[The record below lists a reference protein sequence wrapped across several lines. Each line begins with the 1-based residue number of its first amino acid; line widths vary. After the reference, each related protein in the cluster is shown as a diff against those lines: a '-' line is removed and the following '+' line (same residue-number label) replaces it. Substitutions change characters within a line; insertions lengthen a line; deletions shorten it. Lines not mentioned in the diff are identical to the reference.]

1 MGYRL
6 YGFMIGAEIHFD
18 ISNRRLY
25 RLTGSHTE
33 KNIVF
38 ASIYFNETM
47 LRLFLYLL
55 INARS
60 QPVPKEEL
68 FEKIWEAHNLSPSA
82 QRLWQVLHN
91 LNNKLGLL
99 GLPRDFILNIRGQGY
114 VINYPDVIPVYYK
127 VSELPTHAVK
137 KREKIDNLMST
148 QVFALSMQCEGLFL
162 SLSLL
167 FIFNVFS
174 LNSVIVR

>member
-68 FEKIWEAHNLSPSA
+68 YEKIWEAHNLSPSA

-114 VINYPDVIPVYYK
+114 VINYPDVIPIYYK

-137 KREKIDNLMST
+137 KREKIDNLS
-148 QVFALSMQCEGLFL
+148 E
-162 SLSLL
+162 
-167 FIFNVFS
+167 
-174 LNSVIVR
+174 

>member
-33 KNIVF
+33 KNIAF

-60 QPVPKEEL
+60 QPVTKEEL

-82 QRLWQVLHN
+82 QRLCQVLHN

-99 GLPRDFILNIRGQGY
+99 GLPRDFILNIRCQGY

-137 KREKIDNLMST
+137 KREKIDNLS
-148 QVFALSMQCEGLFL
+148 E
-162 SLSLL
+162 
-167 FIFNVFS
+167 
-174 LNSVIVR
+174 

>member
-6 YGFMIGAEIHFD
+6 YGFMIGEEIHFD

-33 KNIVF
+33 KSMAF

-55 INARS
+55 EHGRRKIIA
-60 QPVPKEEL
+60 KEEL
-68 FEKIWEAHNLSPSA
+68 FEKIWEENNLSPST

-91 LNNKLGLL
+91 LNKKLSLL
-99 GLPRDFILNIRGQGY
+99 GLPDDFIRNVKGRGY
-114 VINYPDVIPVYYK
+114 MINYPNVTPVYYRL
-127 VSELPTHAVK
+127 SELPTQPVK
-137 KREKIDNLMST
+137 KEEKTD
-148 QVFALSMQCEGLFL
+148 
-162 SLSLL
+162 SLSE
-167 FIFNVFS
+167 
-174 LNSVIVR
+174 

>member
-68 FEKIWEAHNLSPSA
+68 YEKIWEAHNLSPSA

-137 KREKIDNLMST
+137 KREKIDNLS
-148 QVFALSMQCEGLFL
+148 E
-162 SLSLL
+162 
-167 FIFNVFS
+167 
-174 LNSVIVR
+174 

>member
-68 FEKIWEAHNLSPSA
+68 FEKIWEAHNLSPLRKDYGKSCTI
-82 QRLWQVLHN
+82 LIIN
-91 LNNKLGLL
+91 LACW
-99 GLPRDFILNIRGQGY
+99 GY
-114 VINYPDVIPVYYK
+114 PGI
-127 VSELPTHAVK
+127 
-137 KREKIDNLMST
+137 
-148 QVFALSMQCEGLFL
+148 L
-162 SLSLL
+162 SL
-167 FIFNVFS
+167 I
-174 LNSVIVR
+174 

>member
-60 QPVPKEEL
+60 QPIPKEEL

-114 VINYPDVIPVYYK
+114 VINYPDVIPVYYN

-137 KREKIDNLMST
+137 KREKIDNLS
-148 QVFALSMQCEGLFL
+148 E
-162 SLSLL
+162 
-167 FIFNVFS
+167 
-174 LNSVIVR
+174 

>member
-1 MGYRL
+1 MSYLEIQLLSGVSGGY
-6 YGFMIGAEIHFD
+6 I
-18 ISNRRLY
+18 
-25 RLTGSHTE
+25 TE

-68 FEKIWEAHNLSPSA
+68 YEKIWEAHNLSPSA

-114 VINYPDVIPVYYK
+114 VINYPDVIPIYYK

-137 KREKIDNLMST
+137 KREKIDNLS
-148 QVFALSMQCEGLFL
+148 E
-162 SLSLL
+162 
-167 FIFNVFS
+167 
-174 LNSVIVR
+174 

>member
-1 MGYRL
+1 
-6 YGFMIGAEIHFD
+6 MIGAEIHFD

-60 QPVPKEEL
+60 QPIPKEEL

-137 KREKIDNLMST
+137 KREKIDNLS
-148 QVFALSMQCEGLFL
+148 E
-162 SLSLL
+162 
-167 FIFNVFS
+167 
-174 LNSVIVR
+174 

>member
-114 VINYPDVIPVYYK
+114 VINYPDVIPIYYK

-137 KREKIDNLMST
+137 KREKIDNLS
-148 QVFALSMQCEGLFL
+148 E
-162 SLSLL
+162 
-167 FIFNVFS
+167 
-174 LNSVIVR
+174 

>member
-60 QPVPKEEL
+60 QSVPKEEL
-68 FEKIWEAHNLSPSA
+68 YEKIWEAHNLSPSA

-137 KREKIDNLMST
+137 KREKIDNLS
-148 QVFALSMQCEGLFL
+148 E
-162 SLSLL
+162 
-167 FIFNVFS
+167 
-174 LNSVIVR
+174 

>member
-6 YGFMIGAEIHFD
+6 YGFMIGDEIHFD

-60 QPVPKEEL
+60 QPIPKEEL

-137 KREKIDNLMST
+137 KREKIDNLS
-148 QVFALSMQCEGLFL
+148 E
-162 SLSLL
+162 
-167 FIFNVFS
+167 
-174 LNSVIVR
+174 

>member
-68 FEKIWEAHNLSPSA
+68 YEKIWEAHNLSPSA

-91 LNNKLGLL
+91 LKNKLGLL

-137 KREKIDNLMST
+137 KREKIDNLS
-148 QVFALSMQCEGLFL
+148 E
-162 SLSLL
+162 
-167 FIFNVFS
+167 
-174 LNSVIVR
+174 

>member
-127 VSELPTHAVK
+127 VSELPAHAVK
-137 KREKIDNLMST
+137 KREKIDNLS
-148 QVFALSMQCEGLFL
+148 E
-162 SLSLL
+162 
-167 FIFNVFS
+167 
-174 LNSVIVR
+174 

>member
-1 MGYRL
+1 
-6 YGFMIGAEIHFD
+6 MIGAEIHFD

-137 KREKIDNLMST
+137 KREKIDNLS
-148 QVFALSMQCEGLFL
+148 E
-162 SLSLL
+162 
-167 FIFNVFS
+167 
-174 LNSVIVR
+174 

>member
-137 KREKIDNLMST
+137 KREKIDT
-148 QVFALSMQCEGLFL
+148 LSE
-162 SLSLL
+162 
-167 FIFNVFS
+167 
-174 LNSVIVR
+174 

>member
-99 GLPRDFILNIRGQGY
+99 GLPRDFILNIGGQGY

-137 KREKIDNLMST
+137 KREKIDNLS
-148 QVFALSMQCEGLFL
+148 E
-162 SLSLL
+162 
-167 FIFNVFS
+167 
-174 LNSVIVR
+174 

>member
-137 KREKIDNLMST
+137 KREKIDK
-148 QVFALSMQCEGLFL
+148 LSE
-162 SLSLL
+162 
-167 FIFNVFS
+167 
-174 LNSVIVR
+174 

>member
-60 QPVPKEEL
+60 QPIPKEEL
-68 FEKIWEAHNLSPSA
+68 FEKIWEVHNLSPSA

-137 KREKIDNLMST
+137 KREKIDNLS
-148 QVFALSMQCEGLFL
+148 E
-162 SLSLL
+162 
-167 FIFNVFS
+167 
-174 LNSVIVR
+174 

>member
-114 VINYPDVIPVYYK
+114 VINYPDIIPVYYK

-137 KREKIDNLMST
+137 KREKIDNLS
-148 QVFALSMQCEGLFL
+148 E
-162 SLSLL
+162 
-167 FIFNVFS
+167 
-174 LNSVIVR
+174 

>member
-137 KREKIDNLMST
+137 KREKIDNLS
-148 QVFALSMQCEGLFL
+148 G
-162 SLSLL
+162 
-167 FIFNVFS
+167 
-174 LNSVIVR
+174 

>member
-6 YGFMIGAEIHFD
+6 YGFMIGDEIHFD

-33 KNIVF
+33 KSLAF

-55 INARS
+55 MNARS
-60 QPVPKEEL
+60 QPVTKEEL
-68 FEKIWEAHNLSPSA
+68 FEKIWEAHSLSSST

-91 LNNKLGLL
+91 LNNKLSLL
-99 GLPRDFILNIRGQGY
+99 GLPRDFILNIRGRGY
-114 VINYPDVIPVYYK
+114 IINYPDVIPVYYR

-137 KREKIDNLMST
+137 KREKTDNLS
-148 QVFALSMQCEGLFL
+148 E
-162 SLSLL
+162 
-167 FIFNVFS
+167 
-174 LNSVIVR
+174 

>member
-6 YGFMIGAEIHFD
+6 YVFMIGAEIHFD

-137 KREKIDNLMST
+137 KREIIDNLS
-148 QVFALSMQCEGLFL
+148 E
-162 SLSLL
+162 
-167 FIFNVFS
+167 
-174 LNSVIVR
+174 

>member
-137 KREKIDNLMST
+137 KRGKIDNLS
-148 QVFALSMQCEGLFL
+148 E
-162 SLSLL
+162 
-167 FIFNVFS
+167 
-174 LNSVIVR
+174 

>member
-47 LRLFLYLL
+47 LRLFLY
-55 INARS
+55 
-60 QPVPKEEL
+60 
-68 FEKIWEAHNLSPSA
+68 
-82 QRLWQVLHN
+82 
-91 LNNKLGLL
+91 
-99 GLPRDFILNIRGQGY
+99 
-114 VINYPDVIPVYYK
+114 YK

-137 KREKIDNLMST
+137 KREKIDNLS
-148 QVFALSMQCEGLFL
+148 E
-162 SLSLL
+162 
-167 FIFNVFS
+167 
-174 LNSVIVR
+174 

>member
-99 GLPRDFILNIRGQGY
+99 GLPKDFILNIRGQGY

-137 KREKIDNLMST
+137 KREKIDNLS
-148 QVFALSMQCEGLFL
+148 E
-162 SLSLL
+162 
-167 FIFNVFS
+167 
-174 LNSVIVR
+174 

>member
-137 KREKIDNLMST
+137 KKGENR
-148 QVFALSMQCEGLFL
+148 
-162 SLSLL
+162 
-167 FIFNVFS
+167 
-174 LNSVIVR
+174 

>member
-6 YGFMIGAEIHFD
+6 YGFMIGAEVHFD

-137 KREKIDNLMST
+137 KREKIDNLS
-148 QVFALSMQCEGLFL
+148 E
-162 SLSLL
+162 
-167 FIFNVFS
+167 
-174 LNSVIVR
+174 

>member
-1 MGYRL
+1 GYRL

-60 QPVPKEEL
+60 QPIPKEEL

-137 KREKIDNLMST
+137 KREKIDNLS
-148 QVFALSMQCEGLFL
+148 E
-162 SLSLL
+162 
-167 FIFNVFS
+167 
-174 LNSVIVR
+174 

>member
-6 YGFMIGAEIHFD
+6 YGFMIGTEIHFD

-137 KREKIDNLMST
+137 KREKIDNLS
-148 QVFALSMQCEGLFL
+148 E
-162 SLSLL
+162 
-167 FIFNVFS
+167 
-174 LNSVIVR
+174 

>member
-60 QPVPKEEL
+60 QPGPKEEL

-137 KREKIDNLMST
+137 KREKIDNLS
-148 QVFALSMQCEGLFL
+148 E
-162 SLSLL
+162 
-167 FIFNVFS
+167 
-174 LNSVIVR
+174 

>member
-1 MGYRL
+1 
-6 YGFMIGAEIHFD
+6 MIGAEIHFD

-68 FEKIWEAHNLSPSA
+68 YEKIWEAHNLSPSA

-137 KREKIDNLMST
+137 KREKIDNLS
-148 QVFALSMQCEGLFL
+148 E
-162 SLSLL
+162 
-167 FIFNVFS
+167 
-174 LNSVIVR
+174 